1 MDSLPLSHQGS
12 PTNSYNYKKTWFQ
25 NNNTKKPKLTII
37 TVFANKTEGGI
48 GRKKKGKEKDREK
61 EKEEERKEA
70 KGHITD

>member
-1 MDSLPLSHQGS
+1 M
-12 PTNSYNYKKTWFQ
+12 
-25 NNNTKKPKLTII
+25 TII
-37 TVFANKTEGGI
+37 TVFANKREKGI